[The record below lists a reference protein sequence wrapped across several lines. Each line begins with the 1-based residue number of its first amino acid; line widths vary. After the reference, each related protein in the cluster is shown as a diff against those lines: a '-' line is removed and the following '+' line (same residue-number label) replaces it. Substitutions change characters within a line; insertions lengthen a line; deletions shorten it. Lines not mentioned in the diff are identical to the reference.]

1 MTEGSS
7 AAEGTEGGGRMQRL
21 ANVRFPRKRVNGG
34 DHEYEN
40 HLSADGKA

>member
-21 ANVRFPRKRVNGG
+21 ANVRGG
-34 DHEYEN
+34 DYEYEN